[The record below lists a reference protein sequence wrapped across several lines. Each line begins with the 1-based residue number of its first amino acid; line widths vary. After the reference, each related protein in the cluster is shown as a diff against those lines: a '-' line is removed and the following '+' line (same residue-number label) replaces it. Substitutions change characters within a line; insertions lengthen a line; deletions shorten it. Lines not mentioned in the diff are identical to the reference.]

1 MDFKMKRLRAV
12 IAAFMLVPVLAACA
26 FINGGENDGPGTENT
41 ESGETV
47 KTVRNELTAGITD
60 ADTFNPLYTA
70 SSTVSDLCGF
80 VFEPLFGIDPS
91 YRTDGVLAESYTMS
105 PDGRMITISLKRG
118 VYWHDG
124 SDFTASDAVYTANLI
139 KSGGTR
145 YDRLMEPV
153 MGIWAADNYTVC
165 ATFSR
170 AVPDPVSL
178 FIFPIIKKGSASGV
192 FSRVGTGP
200 FYFDA
205 SNNLTATDWYH
216 GKRAAIDRIKVQM
229 LPDNKKLISL
239 LDASVVDFLSS
250 EKLDMTT
257 YMPKSNSHVWDFVS
271 NNMVFAGFNLGSAVF
286 SDAAARRAVSMMLD
300 RDDIVNSIYYTR
312 AAATD
317 YALNPASWA
326 AFDPNKKHHASAEGA
341 IDELINN
348 GWREAPNGS
357 YFRSDTKNV
366 YFSVKILVNSE
377 NPERVKI
384 AETLAAAMN
393 AAGLRA
399 SLDRCGTQAFAAR
412 ITARNYDMF
421 IGETELLPNGDLTP
435 LAVTGQN
442 SLGYSSPEV
451 DALIAQLSIL
461 TKEADIKNAERA
473 LCERLHTDMPFAPVC
488 FLKKSLVTSAKLK
501 DGVDPSVGG
510 FVRNTSQWGI

>member
-1 MDFKMKRLRAV
+1 MKNMKRSKAA
-12 IAAFMLVPVLAACA
+12 IAAFMLVPMLAACA
-26 FINGGENDGPGTENT
+26 FVNGGEEDSTAAQNAASAGGTA
-41 ESGETV
+41 
-47 KTVRNELTAGITD
+47 VRNELTAGITEV
-60 ADTFNPLYTA
+60 DTFNPVYTT

-105 PDGRMITISLKRG
+105 PDGRMITISLKHV

-124 SDFTASDAVYTANLI
+124 SDFTAADAVYTANLI

-153 MGIWAADNYTVC
+153 MSIWAADNYTLC

-178 FIFPIIKKGSASGV
+178 FIFPVIKNGSASGS
-192 FSRVGTGP
+192 FSAVGTGP

-205 SNNLTATDWYH
+205 SGNLTATDWYH
-216 GKRAAIDRIKVQM
+216 GERASIDRIKIQT
-229 LPDNKKLISL
+229 LPDDEKLISL

-271 NNMVFAGFNLGSAVF
+271 NDMVFAGFNLGSAVF
-286 SDAAARRAVSMMLD
+286 SDAAARRAVSMVLD
-300 RDDIVNSIYYTR
+300 RDAIVNSVYYTR
-312 AAATD
+312 AEATD
-317 YALNPASWA
+317 YAVNPGSWA
-326 AFDPNKKHHASAEGA
+326 AFDTGKKHHASADGA
-341 IDELINN
+341 IDELVNN
-348 GWREAPNGS
+348 GWSAAPNGS
-357 YFRSDTKNV
+357 YVREGAKNV
-366 YFSVKILVNSE
+366 YFSVKILVNSD
-377 NPERVKI
+377 NPQRVKI

-399 SLDRCGTQAFAAR
+399 SLDRCGSQEFAAR
-412 ITARNYDMF
+412 ITGRNYDMF

-435 LAVTGQN
+435 LAATGQN

-451 DALIAQLSIL
+451 DALLAQLSIL
-461 TKEADIKNAERA
+461 TRDADIKNAERA
-473 LCERLHTDMPFAPVC
+473 LCERLHTDMPFAPIC

-501 DGVDPSVGG
+501 NGIDPSVGG
-510 FVRNTSQWGI
+510 YVRNTSHWGI

>member
-1 MDFKMKRLRAV
+1 MNINMKRLRAA
-12 IAAFMLVPVLAACA
+12 IAAFMLVPMLAACT
-26 FINGGENDGPGTENT
+26 FVNGGENDGTAAENAAAA
-41 ESGETV
+41 GEV
-47 KTVRNELTAGITD
+47 KAVRNELTVGITD

-105 PDGRMITISLKRG
+105 PDGRMITISLKHG

-124 SDFTASDAVYTANLI
+124 SDFTAADAVYTANLI

-153 MGIWAADNYTVC
+153 MSIWSADNYTVC

-178 FIFPIIKKGSASGV
+178 FTFPVIKNGSASGA

-205 SNNLTATDWYH
+205 TDNLTATDWYH
-216 GKRAAIDRIKVQM
+216 GERAAIDRIKVQM
-229 LPDNKKLISL
+229 LPDDEKLISL
-239 LDASVVDFLSS
+239 LDASVVDLLSS

-271 NNMVFAGFNLGSAVF
+271 NNMVFVGFNLGSAVF
-286 SDAAARRAVSMMLD
+286 SDAAARRAVSMLLD
-300 RDDIVNSIYYTR
+300 RDDIVNSVYYTR

-317 YALNPASWA
+317 FALNPASWT
-326 AFDPNKKHHASAEGA
+326 AFDTNKKHHASAEGA

-348 GWREAPNGS
+348 GWSKAPNGS
-357 YFRSDTKNV
+357 YFRSDAKTV
-366 YFSVKILVNSE
+366 YFSVRILVNSE
-377 NPERVKI
+377 NAERVRI

-399 SLDRCGTQAFAAR
+399 SLDKCGSQEFAAR

-435 LAVTGQN
+435 LAATGQN
-442 SLGYSSPEV
+442 SLGYSSPDV
-451 DALIAQLSIL
+451 DALLAQLSIL
-461 TKEADIKNAERA
+461 TKESDIKNAERS
-473 LCERLHTDMPFAPVC
+473 LCERLHKDMPFAPIC

-501 DGVDPSVGG
+501 SGVDPSVGG
-510 FVRNTSQWGI
+510 YVRNTSHWGI

>member
-1 MDFKMKRLRAV
+1 MKRLKAAIAV
-12 IAAFMLVPVLAACA
+12 FMLMPVLAACT
-26 FINGGENDGPGTENT
+26 FVNGGENDGTAAENAA
-41 ESGETV
+41 SGGEATA
-47 KTVRNELTAGITD
+47 VRNELTAGITD

-91 YRTDGVLAESYTMS
+91 YRTDGVLAQSYTMS

-124 SDFTASDAVYTANLI
+124 SDFTAADAVYTANLI

-153 MGIWAADNYTVC
+153 MRIWAEDNYTVC

-178 FIFPIIKKGSASGV
+178 FVFPIIKNGSASGV

-205 SNNLTATDWYH
+205 SDNLTATDWYH
-216 GKRAAIDRIKVQM
+216 GERAAIDRIKVQM
-229 LPDNKKLISL
+229 LPDNEKLISL

-257 YMPKSNSHVWDFVS
+257 YMPKSNSNVWDFVS
-271 NNMVFAGFNLGSAVF
+271 NNMVFVGFNLSSAVF
-286 SDAAARRAVSMMLD
+286 SDAAARRAVSMMIG
-300 RDDIVNSIYYTR
+300 RDDIVNSVYYTR

-326 AFDPNKKHHASAEGA
+326 AFDPNKKHHASVEGA
-341 IDELINN
+341 IDELKNN
-348 GWREAPNGS
+348 GWSEAPNGS
-357 YFRSDTKNV
+357 YFKTDQKNI

-399 SLDRCGTQAFAAR
+399 SLDKCDSQGFAAR
-412 ITARNYDMF
+412 ITARNFDMF

-435 LAVTGQN
+435 LAATGQN
-442 SLGYSSPEV
+442 SLGYSSQDV
-451 DALIAQLSIL
+451 DALMAQLSIL

-473 LCERLHTDMPFAPVC
+473 LCEKLHTDMPFAPIC
-488 FLKKSLVTSAKLK
+488 FIKKSLVTSAKLK
-501 DGVDPSVGG
+501 SGVDPSVGG
-510 FVRNTSQWGI
+510 FVRNTSHWGI